1 MRNRFHHAPPAAT
14 APPGRSQLHGR
25 RGHTLLYIAPADG
38 HTPQPLC
45 AAAAGCRSMNFSRQ
59 RPRARPQQPA
69 RQAERPVR
77 PCKTGCSAMPDSPF
91 RAARRPPAQRAERQ
105 VVAWQWQRGNKTR
118 QNRRRPTAAPV
129 AAHGRGMSKVLAR
142 KSNNHADFCN
152 IFANFAIVETT
163 IQPLP
168 I

>member
-1 MRNRFHHAPPAAT
+1 MSILQKYMRNRFHHAPPAAT

-25 RGHTLLYIAPADG
+25 REHTLLYIAPADG

-59 RPRARPQQPA
+59 RPRGETAAACTSGQTAR
-69 RQAERPVR
+69 
-77 PCKTGCSAMPDSPF
+77 SAMPDSPF
-91 RAARRPPAQRAERQ
+91 RAARRTPAQRAERQ